1 MLCVFR
7 LVRAAAETSLSLL
20 SSASPAAK
28 QDVAAARQS
37 GPGSVLFDADWPRS
51 SIEIWLDVWITVRS
65 TEYFVRVQ
73 NKIPRQHAHKGAW
86 GAGRI
91 TSHRWVD
98 AGDAMGAVAQ
108 QFPVNC
114 CHCVPVRGCTRHHSH
129 IQRSILGPHP
139 TLRHPALLCC
149 CNELPHSTPAAH
161 RMPWIRHLHSLTA
174 DEQRATPLP
183 KLFDGDK
190 CPILGEL
197 VPSTHRLR
205 LSTSLH
211 PGYDASRTCQP
222 QVQPLHA
229 RANQWPSDWEAL
241 SLQTRRR
248 VSPGPAAWVP
258 YDEVRTCLGWAPC
271 SRPAQ
276 LVRPRSRWK
285 AVYNTLPAGP

>member
-1 MLCVFR
+1 MR
-7 LVRAAAETSLSLL
+7 LPTSACCCGDFSVVAVKRFPCSQAGRCCSTSVRTRLGAIRCRLATQLNRDL
-20 SSASPAAK
+20 
-28 QDVAAARQS
+28 ARRVDY
-37 GPGSVLFDADWPRS
+37 G
-51 SIEIWLDVWITVRS
+51 
-65 TEYFVRVQ
+65 TEYGYFVRVQ